1 MIEKDNICLSVIM
14 PVYNEKNDVLNVIRE
29 IKKVP
34 INKEIIIID
43 DGSSDGT
50 TEILKGL
57 NDDGIRI
64 YRHPINIG
72 KGAAIRLGLFY
83 AKGDIIIIQDADLE
97 YDPQDY
103 MALAEPIISGK
114 AEVVFGRRKFESSRR
129 QYRRYYWGGQLITHL
144 ANFLYGINIADEPTC
159 YKVFKAQIL
168 KQLKLDCVG
177 FEFCPEVTAKIAKKG
192 IKIYEVPI
200 SYKPRSIKDGKKIR
214 WLDGLKAIYVL
225 FKYKF
230 TD

>member
-1 MIEKDNICLSVIM
+1 MIDKDNICLSVIM
-14 PVYNEKNDVLNVIRE
+14 PVFNEKDNILNIIKD

-34 INKEIIIID
+34 INKEIIIVD

-50 TEILKGL
+50 VEILSTL
-57 NDDGIRI
+57 NDKEIKV
-64 YRHPINIG
+64 YHHPINIG

-83 AKGDIIIIQDADLE
+83 ARGDIIIIQDADLE
-97 YDPQDY
+97 YNPQDY
-103 MALAEPIISGK
+103 LALVKPIISGE
-114 AEVVFGRRKFESSRR
+114 ADVVYGKRQFESAKAKHL
-129 QYRRYYWGGQLITHL
+129 RYYWGGQLITNL
-144 ANFLYGINIADEPTC
+144 ANFLYGINISDEPTC
-159 YKVFKAQIL
+159 YKVFRADIL
-168 KQLKLDCVG
+168 KQLKLHCIG

-192 IKIYEVPI
+192 IKIFEVPI
-200 SYKPRSIKDGKKIR
+200 SYNPRSMKDGKKIR